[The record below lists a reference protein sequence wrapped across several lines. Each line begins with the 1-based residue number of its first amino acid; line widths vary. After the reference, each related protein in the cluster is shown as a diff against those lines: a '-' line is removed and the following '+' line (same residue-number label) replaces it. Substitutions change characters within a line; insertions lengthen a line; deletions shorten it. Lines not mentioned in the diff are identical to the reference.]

1 MNLSDIIALA
11 KQGYK
16 PDDIKELIALSKED
30 EKESNESKATE
41 NSTDGAEG
49 EPEEQTVEGTTTE
62 DSTDNVDYKKLY
74 EESQKKIEALQ
85 KENVNKDLSEGGTRT
100 PSDEEI
106 LKELA
111 REFM

>member
-1 MNLSDIIALA
+1 MNLTDIISLA

-49 EPEEQTVEGTTTE
+49 EPEE
-62 DSTDNVDYKKLY
+62 SIDNVDYKKLY

-100 PSDEEI
+100 PSDEDI
-106 LKELA
+106 LRELA